1 MLTTAA
7 SDFTLTVHCFSSG
20 WFDDEDS
27 GILAEVCSDDMSNSS
42 DSGIYNQGKFSHAH
56 HRSISEDRL
65 PYQQSL
71 YVPPSAIQIEAVPLT
86 VHNDAPRTSG
96 DKITRKHSRASSIDR
111 REIFQKYINIDNE
124 HAENIKLFEND
135 SSELKQEGNSVMTK
149 TGQKELR
156 VVQLR
161 GVSSRKLG
169 VIIAKV
175 QLRDLN
181 CAGYQVI
188 YFLEGGTAK
197 RYLK

>member
-1 MLTTAA
+1 
-7 SDFTLTVHCFSSG
+7 
-20 WFDDEDS
+20 
-27 GILAEVCSDDMSNSS
+27 MSNSS
-42 DSGIYNQGKFSHAH
+42 DSGIYNRSHTH
-56 HRSISEDRL
+56 HRSISEDRQ

-71 YVPPSAIQIEAVPLT
+71 YVPPCAIQVEAETLT
-86 VHNDAPRTSG
+86 MKSEATRQTG
-96 DKITRKHSRASSIDR
+96 DKIVRKHSRASSVDR

-135 SSELKQEGNSVMTK
+135 SSELKQEGNNVMTK

-188 YFLEGGTAK
+188 YFLLGAQQKGVK
-197 RYLK
+197 

>member
-1 MLTTAA
+1 M
-7 SDFTLTVHCFSSG
+7 
-20 WFDDEDS
+20 
-27 GILAEVCSDDMSNSS
+27 
-42 DSGIYNQGKFSHAH
+42 K
-56 HRSISEDRL
+56 SEATR
-65 PYQQSL
+65 Q
-71 YVPPSAIQIEAVPLT
+71 T
-86 VHNDAPRTSG
+86 G
-96 DKITRKHSRASSIDR
+96 DKIVRKHSRASSVDR

-135 SSELKQEGNSVMTK
+135 SSELKQEGNNVMTK

-197 RYLK
+197 RYYKSFLALPLKFVTFIPSLALDFCLFDLNCKLYLIFWGGLEFQYFQSIRITDYLISLTRNYE

>member
-1 MLTTAA
+1 M
-7 SDFTLTVHCFSSG
+7 
-20 WFDDEDS
+20 
-27 GILAEVCSDDMSNSS
+27 
-42 DSGIYNQGKFSHAH
+42 K
-56 HRSISEDRL
+56 SEATR
-65 PYQQSL
+65 P
-71 YVPPSAIQIEAVPLT
+71 T
-86 VHNDAPRTSG
+86 G
-96 DKITRKHSRASSIDR
+96 DKIVRKHSRASSVDR

-135 SSELKQEGNSVMTK
+135 SSELKQEGNNVMTK

-188 YFLEGGTAK
+188 YFLEGAQQKGIINH
-197 RYLK
+197 L

>member
-1 MLTTAA
+1 M
-7 SDFTLTVHCFSSG
+7 
-20 WFDDEDS
+20 
-27 GILAEVCSDDMSNSS
+27 CSDSLSNSS
-42 DSGIYNQGKFSHAH
+42 DSGIYNEGRGRQSQQ
-56 HRSISEDRL
+56 RSISEDRKE
-65 PYQQSL
+65 YHQSL

-86 VHNDAPRTSG
+86 VHSENTCTG
-96 DKITRKHSRASSIDR
+96 KDKIVRKHSRASSVDR

-124 HAENIKLFEND
+124 HAENIKLFED
-135 SSELKQEGNSVMTK
+135 ESSELKQEGNKVMTK

-175 QLRDLN
+175 QLKDLN

-188 YFLEGGTAK
+188 YFLDGGTAK
-197 RYLK
+197 M